1 MPKPSW
7 TLPNIRI
14 CSRSC
19 GCTARRF
26 VGEKGRELGRRGR
39 QPGQVVMGP
48 TQQRGFL
55 GRRGGR
61 KALRFEPGLLIL
73 TGTTERTRKLRLV
86 SWAAVPRIVKEIEF
100 PWEGDNWYTSKLSV
114 DIVRGKAQ
122 VAAKVWARGEDEP
135 QAWTLTMED
144 ATPNLTG
151 SPGLYAYAVSIT
163 EKSKGTE
170 VLFDNVSITPNP

>member
-1 MPKPSW
+1 MVEHEGEKVLLKTADRPSPPFARLRCYMMPPIEAGYTVQSDMLGKVKK
-7 TLPNIRI
+7 
-14 CSRSC
+14 
-19 GCTARRF
+19 RRF
-26 VGEKGRELGRRGR
+26 L
-39 QPGQVVMGP
+39 PDMGLINS
-48 TQQRGFL
+48 RY
-55 GRRGGR
+55 
-61 KALRFEPGLLIL
+61 LLIL

-144 ATPNLTG
+144 ATPNLAG